1 MGMLV
6 LCMVACYLLVDGGS
20 GAAAASGG
28 EEVHGGTP
36 DMRMPGYLY
45 IRTTGRC
52 TPQFWSSGRE
62 PWPNTVP
69 HDSSVSKVFGS
80 RLLERYEP
88 GLTLLEATQR
98 NDDIGS
104 SAFSKLVKQSSAA
117 LLNAY
122 SRPGFPY
129 SAWEIKSL
137 VLEALVSESSA
148 ASQAEQFKQANEACN

>member
-1 MGMLV
+1 MGIQV
-6 LCMVACYLLVDGGS
+6 LCLVVCYLLVDARL
-20 GAAAASGG
+20 GAAAASSGK
-28 EEVHGGTP
+28 EDLRSSP

-62 PWPNTVP
+62 PWPNMVP
-69 HDSSVSKVFGS
+69 QDSSISKIFGS

-88 GLTLLEATQR
+88 GLTVLEATQR
-98 NDDIGS
+98 NDDIGGT
-104 SAFSKLVKQSSAA
+104 AFSKLVKQSSAA

-137 VLEALVSESSA
+137 VLEALVSEEAA
-148 ASQAEQFKQANEACN
+148 ASQAEEFEHANGACD

>member
-1 MGMLV
+1 MIL
-6 LCMVACYLLVDGGS
+6 YLIPVQ
-20 GAAAASGG
+20 
-28 EEVHGGTP
+28 
-36 DMRMPGYLY
+36 
-45 IRTTGRC
+45 IRNWFKALQITIN
-52 TPQFWSSGRE
+52 GRE

-69 HDSSVSKVFGS
+69 RDSSVSKVFGS

-98 NDDIGS
+98 NDDIGG